1 MTTTIPTRTSYETV
15 IGLEVHAQLLTGS
28 KMFCGCAAAFG
39 AEPNTQVCPICLGMP
54 GVLPVVNKRAVEFA
68 IRLGLA
74 MHARIAASSRFARK
88 NYFYPDLP
96 KGYQISQYELP
107 LCEGGWLD
115 IACEATIEHHARREA
130 TIERPA
136 RVEGQSKRIKL
147 TRAHLEEDAGKNL
160 HDMGNGASH
169 VDLNRAGTPLLEI
182 VSEPDL
188 RSSDEAVAYLKAL
201 RELVVYLGICDGNM
215 EEGSFRCDANV
226 SIRPRGSERFETRV
240 ELKNINSFRYVK
252 RAIEYEVERQIG
264 VVEGGGRIVQETR
277 LFDPQRGVSVAMRSK
292 EAAHDYRYFPD
303 PDLVP
308 IAAPEAWIAE
318 IRAAL
323 PELPEAKRARFVSEY
338 GISPYDATVLTGS
351 QALADYFEAAI
362 RHGAPPKTAANW
374 IMSELLALLN
384 AEGAEIAGRE
394 DSARSIDTGRRESA
408 LCRVTPKA
416 LTALFALV
424 EAGTI
429 SGKIAKTVFE
439 EMYKTGAEPD
449 AVVAAKGLVQVSD
462 VDALV
467 AVIDQVI
474 ADSPKE
480 LAQYRSGKDKLF
492 GFFVGQVMK
501 RTEGKANPGK
511 VNELLKARLSAP
523 TA

>member
-1 MTTTIPTRTSYETV
+1 VEDRVTAMSTATPPKTVYETV
-15 IGLEVHAQLLTGS
+15 IGLEVHAQLLTRS
-28 KMFCGCAAAFG
+28 KMFCGCATSFG
-39 AEPNTQVCPICLGMP
+39 SRPNSQVCPICLGMP
-54 GVLPVVNKRAVEFA
+54 GVLPVVNRRAVECA

-74 MHARIAASSRFARK
+74 VNATIATSSRFARK

-107 LCEGGWLD
+107 LCDGGWLD
-115 IACEATIEHHARREA
+115 IA
-130 TIERPA
+130 
-136 RVEGQSKRIKL
+136 VDGQSKRINL
-147 TRAHLEEDAGKNL
+147 TRAHLEEDAGKSL

-182 VSEPDL
+182 VSAPDL

-226 SIRPRGSERFETRV
+226 SIRPRGSEQFETRV

-264 VVEGGGRIVQETR
+264 VVEDGGRIVQETR

-292 EAAHDYRYFPD
+292 EAAHDYRYFPE

-308 IAAPEAWIAE
+308 IAAPESWIAD

-323 PELPEAKRARFVSEY
+323 PELPEAKRTRFVAEY
-338 GISPYDATVLTGS
+338 GIPSYDAAVLTGS
-351 QALADYFEAAI
+351 RALAEYFEAVV
-362 RHGAPPKTAANW
+362 RHKASPKTASNW
-374 IMSELLALLN
+374 IMGELLALLN
-384 AEGAEIAGRE
+384 AEGVEIG
-394 DSARSIDTGRRESA
+394 S
-408 LCRVTPKA
+408 CRVTPQA
-416 LTALFALV
+416 LASLFVLV
-424 EAGTI
+424 DEGKI
-429 SGKIAKTVFE
+429 NGKIAKKVFE
-439 EMYKTGAEPD
+439 EMYRTGAEPD
-449 AVVAAKGLVQVSD
+449 AIVNAKGLLQVSD
-462 VDALV
+462 ADSLTT
-467 AVIDQVI
+467 VIDQVI

-480 LAQYRSGKDKLF
+480 VAQYRSGKDKLF

-501 RTEGKANPGK
+501 RTQGKANPAA
-511 VNELLKARLSAP
+511 VNELLKARLVL
-523 TA
+523 

>member
-1 MTTTIPTRTSYETV
+1 MTTTAPTRTAYETV
-15 IGLEVHAQLLTGS
+15 IGLEVHAQLLTRS
-28 KMFCGCAAAFG
+28 KMFCGCATAFG
-39 AEPNTQVCPICLGMP
+39 AAPNTQVCPVCLGMP
-54 GVLPVVNKRAVEFA
+54 GVLPVVNRRAVEFA

-74 MHARIAASSRFARK
+74 VNARIAMSSRFARK

-107 LCEGGWLD
+107 ICEGGWLD
-115 IACEATIEHHARREA
+115 IAREATIERHARREA
-130 TIERPA
+130 TIERHA
-136 RVEGQSKRIKL
+136 RVEGRSKRIRL

-160 HDMGNGASH
+160 HDVGDGASH

-188 RSSDEAVAYLKAL
+188 RSADEAVAYLKAL

-226 SIRPRGSERFETRV
+226 SIRPAGVETLSTRV

-264 VVEGGGRIVQETR
+264 VVEDGGRIVQETR
-277 LFDPQRGVSVAMRSK
+277 LFDPQRGVSVTMRSK
-292 EAAHDYRYFPD
+292 EAAHDYRYFPE

-308 IAAPEAWIAE
+308 IAAPAAWIAE

-323 PELPEAKRARFVSEY
+323 PELPEAKRARFAADY
-338 GISPYDATVLTGS
+338 GLSAYDATVLTGS
-351 QALADYFEAAI
+351 RALADYFEATL

-374 IMSELLALLN
+374 IMGELLALLN
-384 AEGAEIAGRE
+384 AEGTEI
-394 DSARSIDTGRRESA
+394 DM
-408 LCRVTPKA
+408 CRVTPKSLA
-416 LTALFALV
+416 ALFALID
-424 EAGTI
+424 AGTI
-429 SGKIAKTVFE
+429 SGKIAKTVFV
-439 EMYKTGAEPD
+439 EMYRTGAEAD
-449 AVVAAKGLVQVSD
+449 AVVAAKGLTQVSD
-462 VDALV
+462 AGELA

-480 LAQYRSGKDKLF
+480 LAQYRAGKDKLF
-492 GFFVGQVMK
+492 GHFVGQVMK
-501 RTEGKANPGK
+501 RTQGKANPAK
-511 VNELLKARLSAP
+511 VNELLKARLAP
-523 TA
+523 

>member
-1 MTTTIPTRTSYETV
+1 
-15 IGLEVHAQLLTGS
+15 
-28 KMFCGCAAAFG
+28 
-39 AEPNTQVCPICLGMP
+39 
-54 GVLPVVNKRAVEFA
+54 
-68 IRLGLA
+68 
-74 MHARIAASSRFARK
+74 
-88 NYFYPDLP
+88 
-96 KGYQISQYELP
+96 
-107 LCEGGWLD
+107 
-115 IACEATIEHHARREA
+115 
-130 TIERPA
+130 
-136 RVEGQSKRIKL
+136 
-147 TRAHLEEDAGKNL
+147 
-160 HDMGNGASH
+160 
-169 VDLNRAGTPLLEI
+169 LEI

-226 SIRPRGSERFETRV
+226 SIRPHGSERFETRV

-264 VVEGGGRIVQETR
+264 VVEDGGRIVQETR
-277 LFDPQRGVSVAMRSK
+277 LFDPQLGVSVSMRSK

-323 PELPEAKRARFVSEY
+323 PELPEAKRARFVSDY

-351 QALADYFEAAI
+351 RALADYFEAAT

-374 IMSELLALLN
+374 IMSELLAQLN
-384 AEGAEIAGRE
+384 AEGAEI
-394 DSARSIDTGRRESA
+394 ES
-408 LCRVTPKA
+408 CRVTPKA
-416 LTALFALV
+416 LAALFALV
-424 EAGTI
+424 DAGTI

-439 EMYKTGAEPD
+439 EMYRTGVEPNT
-449 AVVAAKGLVQVSD
+449 VVTAKGLVQVSD

-467 AVIDQVI
+467 VVIDQVI

-511 VNELLKARLSAP
+511 VNELLRGRLGAP
-523 TA
+523 HA

>member
-1 MTTTIPTRTSYETV
+1 MTTTAPTRAAYETV
-15 IGLEVHAQLLTGS
+15 IGLEVHAQLLTRS
-28 KMFCGCAAAFG
+28 KMFCGCATAFG

-68 IRLGLA
+68 VRLGLA
-74 MHARIAASSRFARK
+74 VHAGIAATSRFARK

-107 LCEGGWLD
+107 ICEGGWLD
-115 IACEATIEHHARREA
+115 IAREATIERHARREA
-130 TIERPA
+130 TIERHA
-136 RVEGQSKRIKL
+136 RAEGRSKRIRL

-160 HDMGNGASH
+160 HDLGDGASH

-188 RSSDEAVAYLKAL
+188 RSADEAVAYLKAL

-226 SIRPRGSERFETRV
+226 SIRPAGGETLSTRV

-264 VVEGGGRIVQETR
+264 VVEDGGRIVQETR
-277 LFDPQRGVSVAMRSK
+277 LFDPQRGVSVTMRSK
-292 EAAHDYRYFPD
+292 EAAHDYRYFPE

-308 IAAPEAWIAE
+308 IAVPAAWIAE

-323 PELPEAKRARFVSEY
+323 PELPEAKRARFAADHGLSA
-338 GISPYDATVLTGS
+338 YDATVLTGS
-351 QALADYFEAAI
+351 RALADYFEATL

-374 IMSELLALLN
+374 IMGELLALLN
-384 AEGAEIAGRE
+384 AEGAEI
-394 DSARSIDTGRRESA
+394 ES
-408 LCRVTPKA
+408 CRVTPKSLA
-416 LTALFALV
+416 ALFALID
-424 EAGTI
+424 AGTI

-439 EMYKTGAEPD
+439 EMYRTGAEPD

-462 VDALV
+462 AGELA

-480 LAQYRSGKDKLF
+480 LAQYRAGRDKLF
-492 GFFVGQVMK
+492 GHFVGQVMK
-501 RTEGKANPGK
+501 RTQGKANPAK
-511 VNELLKARLSAP
+511 VNELLKARLEG
-523 TA
+523 